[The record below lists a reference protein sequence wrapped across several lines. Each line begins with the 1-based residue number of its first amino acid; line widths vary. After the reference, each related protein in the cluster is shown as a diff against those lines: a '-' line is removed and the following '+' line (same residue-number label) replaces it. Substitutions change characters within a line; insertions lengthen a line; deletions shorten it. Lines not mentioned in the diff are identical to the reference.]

1 MGQVPWGAGGL
12 LLPAWGTGT
21 VFLVTE
27 ALLPRWKFKV
37 QGAFQGGTVELVHVR
52 GRVEMPK
59 QGFLALWAQRGG
71 EP

>member
-1 MGQVPWGAGGL
+1 M
-12 LLPAWGTGT
+12 
-21 VFLVTE
+21 FLVTE

-37 QGAFQGGTVELVHVR
+37 QGAFQGGKVELVHMR